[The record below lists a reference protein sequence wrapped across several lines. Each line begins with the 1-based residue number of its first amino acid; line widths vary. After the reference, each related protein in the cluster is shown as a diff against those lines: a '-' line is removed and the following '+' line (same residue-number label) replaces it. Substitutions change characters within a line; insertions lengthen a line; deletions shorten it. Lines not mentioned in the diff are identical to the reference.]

1 VPLAIYLKF
10 LASCVF
16 WLNCTT
22 VISGFKDAFESISSF
37 LNKHLVS
44 RNMTPFIINTKLSL
58 ITGKNALIKIVKVA
72 AGRTQ
77 RAKSS
82 NKSNGT
88 WVWAPEQR
96 HL

>member
-1 VPLAIYLKF
+1 
-10 LASCVF
+10 
-16 WLNCTT
+16 
-22 VISGFKDAFESISSF
+22 
-37 LNKHLVS
+37 
-44 RNMTPFIINTKLSL
+44 MTPFIINTKLSL
-58 ITGKNALIKIVKVA
+58 ITGKNALIKKVKVA